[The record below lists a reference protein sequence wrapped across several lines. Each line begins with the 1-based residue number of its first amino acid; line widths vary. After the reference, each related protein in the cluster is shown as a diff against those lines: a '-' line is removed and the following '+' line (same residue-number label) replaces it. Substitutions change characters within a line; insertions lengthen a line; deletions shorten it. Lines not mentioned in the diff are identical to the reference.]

1 MCEKNKCISLL
12 NESLPYL
19 QREFGV
25 SGLCVFGSVA
35 RGDNRQ
41 DSDVDIL
48 VDMPPKIL
56 LMSSLKQY
64 LETLLNSSVDLIR
77 RHSRLSKQFLNQ
89 IAIDGITLL

>member
-48 VDMPPKIL
+48 VDMTPKIL

-64 LETLLNSSVDLIR
+64 LETLLDSSVDLIR